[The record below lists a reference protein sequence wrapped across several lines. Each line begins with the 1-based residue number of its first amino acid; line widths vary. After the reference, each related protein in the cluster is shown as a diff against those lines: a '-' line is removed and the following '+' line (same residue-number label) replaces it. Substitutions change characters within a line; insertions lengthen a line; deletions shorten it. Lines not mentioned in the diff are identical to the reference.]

1 MDKTGFIQ
9 KQNSSKVVVS
19 KGSSNVW
26 SKCADSN
33 FHMTFVVCV
42 SAAKCVAPPQ
52 LILHGNSLN
61 KGVLKG
67 CNIAGAHVTTAP
79 KVCIN
84 STLFLNWIELFAYDG
99 CFSHYNDDI
108 VKKS

>member
-42 SAAKCVAPPQ
+42 SAAKYVATPL
-52 LILHGNSLN
+52 LILPGKRLN
-61 KGVLKG
+61 RNVIEG
-67 CNIAGAHVTTAP
+67 CD
-79 KVCIN
+79 
-84 STLFLNWIELFAYDG
+84 IEG
-99 CFSHYNDDI
+99 C
-108 VKKS
+108 